1 MACFFLGM
9 DWPGC
14 ISDGI
19 GCVAAGLLVS
29 GIGVVPG
36 CWASAI
42 PEVAKAPDSRS
53 TIIGVRM
60 TLTSASLPSCRR
72 PADFIWVLPVPSHA
86 GLCTTPQAPFWPQPR
101 AVPVSGAKGGPGCRR
116 PYWVV
121 AGGGVGASAPPNQP
135 KSQASRSR
143 TTTAATAYQ
152 MRGSTLSTEVP
163 FDWYIQGEY
172 SARSASVRCR
182 PRPRPGGPGHH
193 RRRRGATPADRGSPP
208 SAGPGEGRTRR
219 QSPCWPWVNHPNR
232 RRSVAWPGRRTRS

>member
-1 MACFFLGM
+1 MPMLRSCVASPYIRVALARPTLVVVPCCIIFCCSVRSNCIATAKQERRADLMACFFLGM

-101 AVPVSGAKGGPGCRR
+101 AVPVSGAKGGLTGLGDDLPITVKNDRVQR
-116 PYWVV
+116 
-121 AGGGVGASAPPNQP
+121 
-135 KSQASRSR
+135 QACFQAVLVRSMVFSV
-143 TTTAATAYQ
+143 TTSLRMQA
-152 MRGSTLSTEVP
+152 
-163 FDWYIQGEY
+163 
-172 SARSASVRCR
+172 
-182 PRPRPGGPGHH
+182 
-193 RRRRGATPADRGSPP
+193 
-208 SAGPGEGRTRR
+208 
-219 QSPCWPWVNHPNR
+219 
-232 RRSVAWPGRRTRS
+232 